1 MTTGSF
7 RFSES
12 SLPHLISSVTCQ
24 GSETNLLQCQYS
36 NTVSCETTEDAA
48 IVCQGGL
55 EMCMYVYMHVC
66 VYVCMYVCM
75 CVCVHGAAS
84 TTI

>member
-7 RFSES
+7 RFSEN